1 MDKLFT
7 KIDKKLTE
15 LQNQVK
21 LFNKKLEEQ
30 EKLTKDF
37 WEVVQSVKSYKVK
50 ESNNYITIKEASE
63 LLGVS
68 KRTINEWCK
77 LEKIPATVKTG
88 KMWLI
93 NKNELKK
100 WIKEQEQRV
109 NPVWLVPKYQKISE
123 V

>member
-37 WEVVQSVKSYKVK
+37 WEVIQSVKSYKVK
-50 ESNNYITIKEASE
+50 ESNNYITIKEAS
-63 LLGVS
+63 L
-68 KRTINEWCK
+68 
-77 LEKIPATVKTG
+77 
-88 KMWLI
+88 
-93 NKNELKK
+93 KNSG
-100 WIKEQEQRV
+100 
-109 NPVWLVPKYQKISE
+109 Y
-123 V
+123 

>member
-37 WEVVQSVKSYKVK
+37 WEVIQSVKS
-50 ESNNYITIKEASE
+50 
-63 LLGVS
+63 
-68 KRTINEWCK
+68 
-77 LEKIPATVKTG
+77 
-88 KMWLI
+88 
-93 NKNELKK
+93 
-100 WIKEQEQRV
+100 
-109 NPVWLVPKYQKISE
+109 
-123 V
+123 